1 MSNMA
6 TPFNHHITKTKK
18 IFSKAVENFH
28 ETKIWHNRLASDNL
42 KDLVHGLLKLNPSE
56 RLGAKGLS
64 EVKNHPFF
72 KAKDFGWDKLAK
84 KEIESP
90 LLAMLA
96 EKIEHRPASEAN
108 LSFRVE
114 EFSDI
119 SN

>member
-1 MSNMA
+1 M
-6 TPFNHHITKTKK
+6 
-18 IFSKAVENFH
+18 H
-28 ETKIWHNRLASDNL
+28 E
-42 KDLVHGLLKLNPSE
+42 LLKLNPSE

-64 EVKNHPFF
+64 EVKNILSP
-72 KAKDFGWDKLAK
+72 KLRIFGWDKIAK
-84 KEIESP
+84 KEIDRP

-108 LSFRVE
+108 LSFKVE